1 MSKKASLL
9 VSDSQTIFSVTIAY
23 KIISSYCFT
32 HKFIN
37 KILEGLI
44 CIVSPLE
51 PSVQIIGGGG
61 GAQA

>member
-1 MSKKASLL
+1 MCKKASLL
-9 VSDSQTIFSVTIAY
+9 DSDSRTIFSITIAY

-37 KILEGLI
+37 KIVEGLMH
-44 CIVSPLE
+44 CEPSE

-61 GAQA
+61 AQA